1 MCADS
6 TARSSAHDA
15 ATAHHSSHAP
25 RAATP
30 RYTGDSFPSD
40 LAATDRVQQAY
51 ESAPES
57 ASLLPP
63 ELVQF
68 GTGALLA
75 YAIYLGPDWILAP
88 LGWETNIGRGRA
100 ATDVLGQVIAPESEF
115 ARERKAGFDAAAPVT
130 VLGAAALL
138 FLCLGFGAEAAL
150 CDALGSSTTFVGAWA
165 TCACIAGSV
174 YEVGRPVT
182 LNREEAM
189 EEATLEEAFAD
200 FAERRFE
207 QAPRRRRTSSRS
219 RAPSGGPRAAGA
231 EVLLR
236 RGVGRRRADR
246 EAGEKMAPRR
256 GGRRHVE
263 RVCLKGVRLADEPD
277 DRKLVLFFYHGLL
290 LRCWDCAR
298 PGRESFF

>member
-1 MCADS
+1 MIRCTANGS
-6 TARSSAHDA
+6 TPAVCTALLLTVLNA
-15 ATAHHSSHAP
+15 AALTLPPRATIRTPRAAP
-25 RAATP
+25 RTRLAATP

-51 ESAPES
+51 ASAPES

-88 LGWETNIGRGRA
+88 LGWETNIRPGRA
-100 ATDVLGQVIAPESEF
+100 ATDVLGQVIAPDSEF
-115 ARERKAGFDAAAPVT
+115 ARERQAGFDAAAPVP

-174 YEVGRPVT
+174 YEVGRPAL
-182 LNREEAM
+182 LNREEAE
-189 EEATLEEAFAD
+189 EEANLDDAFAD

-207 QAPRRRRTSSRS
+207 ADPTAATNVIEITRAFRRSARGKASKYRSAEASVADVQIERLAKRWLRERGGVVTSS
-219 RAPSGGPRAAGA
+219 GF
-231 EVLLR
+231 
-236 RGVGRRRADR
+236 
-246 EAGEKMAPRR
+246 
-256 GGRRHVE
+256 
-263 RVCLKGVRLADEPD
+263 LKGVRLADEPD
-277 DRKLVLFFYHGLL
+277 VFR
-290 LRCWDCAR
+290 
-298 PGRESFF
+298 